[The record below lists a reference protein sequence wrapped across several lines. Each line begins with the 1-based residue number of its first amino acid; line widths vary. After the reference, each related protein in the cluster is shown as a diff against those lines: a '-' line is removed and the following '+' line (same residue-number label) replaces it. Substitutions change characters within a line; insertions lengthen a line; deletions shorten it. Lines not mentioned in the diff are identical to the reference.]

1 MQNLKLADGR
11 NFYTSYNEAID
22 LYLERRYNMVTLCIV
37 CLLLLALAA
46 LGLILWGFAYV
57 LWPVLVVL
65 GIGMLIDILVI
76 RSIFKRR

>member
-1 MQNLKLADGR
+1 M
-11 NFYTSYNEAID
+11 I
-22 LYLERRYNMVTLCIV
+22 TLCIV
-37 CLLLLALAA
+37 CLLLLVLAA